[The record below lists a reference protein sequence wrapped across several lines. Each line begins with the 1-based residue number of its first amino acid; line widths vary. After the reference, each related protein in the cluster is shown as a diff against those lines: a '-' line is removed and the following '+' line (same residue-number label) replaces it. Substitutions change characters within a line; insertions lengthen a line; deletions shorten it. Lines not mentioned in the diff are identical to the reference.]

1 MLRRRHYI
9 ATRVFCVLILTAI
22 LVGVSSAADGLPQE
36 VWAIGVAPSQQE
48 IIERYKERNITLGDD
63 RVNFAQAPLLTAPY
77 RAGQVMES
85 ELKESLDVLNFMRFV
100 AGVPDDI
107 TIKPEY
113 TTLTQHAAA
122 LMAANGLLAH
132 TQTRRWNMPNSFY
145 SPGARGTNES
155 NLGKGYGDITDSLLN
170 YLQDTDY
177 VNIFKMGHRRWLLN
191 PAMQATGFG
200 FANGYSA
207 TYAFDRGRPGV
218 SEFEYIAWP
227 AANTPV
233 ELCTPRKGNYAF
245 TVVLGPAYEPAKLE
259 KITVNLTSG
268 DKKWQLTPFDYSLEK
283 FNESKRFLGV
293 NTEAYGPANCVIF
306 SVGAFQAG
314 ERVDIQING
323 LVKDGKETTLSY
335 CVQFF
340 SLVDKS
346 APVAEGSTNSLYA
359 NGALR

>member
-1 MLRRRHYI
+1 MLGRKRYI
-9 ATRVFCVLILTAI
+9 AVRVLCVLTSMAM
-22 LVGVSSAADGLPQE
+22 LVGASSAAEGLPQE
-36 VWAIGVAPSQQE
+36 VRAIGAAPSQQE

-63 RVNFAQAPLLTAPY
+63 YVNFSEIPLLTAPY

-85 ELKESLDVLNFMRFV
+85 ELKESLEVLNFMRFV

-107 TIKPEY
+107 TLKPEY

-132 TQTRRWNMPNSFY
+132 AQTRRWNMPNSFY
-145 SPGARGTNES
+145 SLGARGTNES
-155 NLGKGYGDITDSLLN
+155 NLGRGYGDITDSLLN

-207 TYAFDRGRPGV
+207 TYAFDRGRPGAT
-218 SEFEYIAWP
+218 EFDYIAWP
-227 AANTPV
+227 AANTPI

-259 KITVNLTSG
+259 KITVSLTSG
-268 DKKWQLTPFDYSLEK
+268 DKKWQLTPLDHSLEN
-283 FNESKRFLGV
+283 FNAHNRFLGV
-293 NTEAYGPANCVIF
+293 NTEAYGPANCIIF
-306 SVGAFQAG
+306 SVGAFQAD

-323 LVKDGKETTLSY
+323 IVKDGKETSLTYS
-335 CVQFF
+335 VQFF
-340 SLVDKS
+340 SLKDKS
-346 APVAEGSTNSLYA
+346 TPVTGENADGLYA
-359 NGALR
+359 NGALS